1 VLHSINT
8 VLWGSTGIFV
18 DGVSIPDSGAI
29 NQRVILA
36 AGPGTRLYEG
46 MNPLIVLKQGKPYL
60 ASSAVGSGL
69 FNVTLQNLI
78 NVLDFGMDVRGAVAQ
93 PNTFG
98 GMRKNDQIEAVDSGF
113 SPEVLDAVRARGQQI
128 EAVKDYEQAGYW
140 VGVQFHSLLVH
151 KLAGATAGKI
161 PGFVEG
167 Y

>member
-1 VLHSINT
+1 VSPGSPNYGGAIMLDGLKFAETLDFKKHLHYSQSPDALADIIQMGRAAIAKMEADFVPRSAHSSAVIAVDEQGNVASVLHSINT

-69 FNVTLQNLI
+69 FQVTLQNLI
-78 NVLDFGMDVRGAVAQ
+78 NVLD
-93 PNTFG
+93 
-98 GMRKNDQIEAVDSGF
+98 
-113 SPEVLDAVRARGQQI
+113 
-128 EAVKDYEQAGYW
+128 
-140 VGVQFHSLLVH
+140 
-151 KLAGATAGKI
+151 
-161 PGFVEG
+161 
-167 Y
+167 